1 VARALTLQRTVV
13 PQGDRE
19 RLLTRARAL
28 RSHYDAAQCHYW
40 LFEDAEMGGA
50 FIEFVEA
57 PDADALI
64 AAQRASP
71 NPVGVDP
78 TRIYKEIAL

>member
-1 VARALTLQRTVV
+1 MPRALTLQRTVV

-19 RLLTRARAL
+19 RLLARARTL

-40 LFEDAEMGGA
+40 LFEDAELRGA

-57 PDADALI
+57 PDAGVLI

-71 NPVGVDP
+71 HPVGVDP
-78 TRIYKEIAL
+78 TRVYKEIVL

>member
-1 VARALTLQRTVV
+1 MARALTLQQTVV

-19 RLLTRARAL
+19 RLLARARVL

-40 LFEDAEMGGA
+40 LFEDAELSGA

-57 PDADALI
+57 PDADALM

-71 NPVGVDP
+71 TPVGVDP
-78 TRIYKEIAL
+78 TRIYKEVAL